1 MINLTEMFSII
12 GLVEFISYLAGC
24 FRDVTIRKINQ
35 NMNIGHDI
43 QMEHAFNTFLNA
55 KSIGDHFRCFHNV
68 TLGQKNGK
76 TPTIGNNVVVSC
88 GASILGDCIIGDNV
102 IIGAGCV
109 VVKSVPAN
117 STIIGNPAVIVK
129 KEGIKTYELL

>member
-1 MINLTEMFSII
+1 MFSII
-12 GLVEFISYLAGC
+12 GLVEFISYLAGY
-24 FRDVTIRKINQ
+24 FRDVTIRKSIRI
-35 NMNIGHDI
+35 MNIGHDI